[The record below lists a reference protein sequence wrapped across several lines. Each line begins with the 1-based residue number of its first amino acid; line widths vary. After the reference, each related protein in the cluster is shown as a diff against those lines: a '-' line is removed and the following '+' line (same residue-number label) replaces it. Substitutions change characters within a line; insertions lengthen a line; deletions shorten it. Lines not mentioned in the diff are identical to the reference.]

1 METLFGRFPHLVED
15 LFGLLNV
22 KTLSCCSQVN
32 KTWKENLEIYKLHIV
47 KKIQRRLKIRK
58 IVYSSDEAFEKKE
71 GQMSPAKIFWRRTI
85 GIPTTLEI
93 NITVEQLPLSLLV
106 QCQRYFFGCKLKNCG
121 INFRIYCIQETLFL
135 GMFINLNG
143 KDLLVLFRNY
153 HGNPEMPSFLQCAYI
168 YVSKYG
174 IKSFREWLKSGAD
187 LGSNSEGIRVF
198 VSKRLS
204 IMY

>member
-1 METLFGRFPHLVED
+1 MVDFHTCLKIFLVCWTLKLCLV
-15 LFGLLNV
+15 V
-22 KTLSCCSQVN
+22 LSQIN
-32 KTWKENLEIYKLHIV
+32 KTWKENLEIYRLHIV
-47 KKIQRRLKIRK
+47 KKIQKRLKIRK

-106 QCQRYFFGCKLKNCG
+106 QCQRYFLLIGCKLKNCG

-143 KDLLVLFRNY
+143 KNHFVLFRNY
-153 HGNPEMPSFLQCAYI
+153 HGNPEMPSFFQCMSL

-174 IKSFREWLKSGAD
+174 IKCYREWVKSGD
-187 LGSNSEGIRVF
+187 DFGSNSEGIRIF
-198 VSKRLS
+198 VAK
-204 IMY
+204 